1 MNLNTT
7 HYLKRFI
14 ILFAFG
20 VLPLLAGAQTWQFP
34 FTGKIEEF
42 DEKKQKDVSLEAALV
57 TLYKGGSLLNQTTTQ
72 SNGKFKFV
80 LDPNTDYTLTVTK
93 NGYIMKKF
101 TINTFNVP
109 DERSKEGFAGMDIT
123 VVLFKTYPGLDY
135 SCLDKPIAKISYNSS
150 KDVEDFDYDRAYT
163 ATVQACIEKLKE
175 LERQARLREKQYND
189 AIVKADKAFA
199 AKQYEEAKASYNV
212 ALGVKPDEQY
222 PKDQI
227 KEIERLLAELNK
239 GQKAEQDYQAAMAR
253 GNTALGSKNYDNA
266 ITAFNEALQ
275 LKPNDVAATAKIK
288 EANDA
293 KNAAAAN
300 AEKEAKYADAMK
312 RGNDALTAK
321 NYEPAIA
328 AYKEA
333 LTFKANDAT
342 ANAKIKEAQDGLNA
356 AKSAAEKEAK
366 YADAMKRGNDAMGA
380 KTYEQALA
388 AFNEALTFK
397 PADAAATAKAKE
409 AQDAINASKAAAEKE
424 AKYADAMKR
433 GNDAMGAKTY
443 EQALAAFNE
452 ALTFKPADATAT
464 AKAKEA
470 QDAINAAKS
479 AAEKDAKYA
488 DAMKRGN
495 DAMGAKT
502 YEQALAAF
510 KEALSFKPADA
521 TATAKAK
528 EAQDAIDALK
538 KAADL
543 DKQYAAAMQQGSTAL
558 GAKQYDAAKKA
569 YTTASGLK
577 PNEQEPKDKLKE
589 IDAIL
594 LSLAADK
601 EKEANY
607 QAAMTKGNG
616 LFTEKKYEEAKASF
630 YTALGLKPND
640 LPATAGVKK
649 CDDAIAALAKSQEA
663 QKNYDAAMAAGQ
675 TAQDGKK
682 YEDALAKY
690 QEALQHKP
698 NDAPATAKVKE
709 VQTLLN
715 ASKAYADAMQK
726 AGSLFGENK
735 YAEAKA
741 AYNDAL
747 KAKPGDAPATDGVKK
762 CDEQLDIIR
771 KSGELE
777 KQYADAMKQ
786 GAAAMTAKKYEDAKK
801 AYTNASGLKP
811 AEQEP
816 KDKLKEID
824 GILAGLAADKEKE
837 ANYQAAMTK
846 ANGLFTEKKYEGAK
860 TAYNEALGIKAN
872 DAAATAGVKKCDD
885 AIAAMAKSQEAQ
897 KMYDAAMAAGQTA
910 QDGKKYEEA
919 LAKYQEA
926 LQYKPADAPA
936 TAKVKEVQAILN
948 ASKTYADAM
957 QKGNNLFGENK
968 YAEAKAQYQAALKV
982 KAGDDLA
989 TEGVKKC
996 DEQLD
1001 IIRKSGELEKQ
1012 YTAAMKKGSTAMSAK
1027 QYEAAKAAYTEASG
1041 LKPDEQEPKTKLAE
1055 IETLLAGLAAG
1066 KEKEAAYQA
1075 AMTKANGLFAEKK
1088 YEEAKA
1094 SYNTALGIKEAD
1106 APATAGVKKCEDA
1119 IAALAKS
1126 SEAQKNYDEAMA
1138 AGKVAQEANNYEEA
1152 LAKYQQALQYK
1163 PADAPATAK
1172 VKEVQS
1178 ILNAGKAYS
1187 DAMKAADGLFAQQKF
1202 TEAKV
1207 QYQAAL
1213 KARAGDAAATQGVI
1227 KCDEELNKV
1236 KYQADLEKRYSD
1248 AMKQGAAALAA
1259 KKYTEA
1265 KTSYTT
1271 ATGLKPAE
1279 EEPKAKLKEIEDL
1292 LGKMAGDA
1300 EKERIYNEHITKANG
1315 LFAEKK
1321 YDQSKA
1327 AFNDAL
1333 NVKNGDAVATAG
1345 VKKCDDAIS
1354 KMGVEEKYKSI
1365 IAEADQSFN
1374 VKQFEAART
1383 KYNEALAVKPGD
1395 AYAKQRVAECDK
1407 ELGLVEKDKV
1417 YVTALKTADS
1427 LLAAATDEPS
1437 YITAKAAYKTASTM
1451 KPADQYPKDKITDI
1465 DRKLAD
1471 MKADKVRRTKYE
1483 GLITKADGLLAKKD
1497 YKSAKATYQ
1506 EALTLYPVELYPKQK
1521 IAECDKGLNPSTTV
1535 VTNNTVTQTREEIV
1549 NELVK
1554 KYPQGITE
1562 ISENDPTCKI
1572 TKRVVV
1578 KGNEAWVYTR
1588 KVYNWGGVYYFKDGV
1603 QISENTFNQETK

>member
-1 MNLNTT
+1 MNLNTIP
-7 HYLKRFI
+7 YLKRFV
-14 ILFAFG
+14 ILFVFAL
-20 VLPLLAGAQTWQFP
+20 LPLFGTAQSWQLPFAG
-34 FTGKIEEF
+34 KVEEF
-42 DEKKQKDVSLEAALV
+42 DEKKQKDVALEGAQV
-57 TLYKGGSLLNQTTTQ
+57 TLYKGGSVQNQASTP
-72 SNGKFKFV
+72 SNGKFKFS
-80 LDPNTDYTLTVTK
+80 LDPNTDYVITITR

-101 TINTFNVP
+101 AINTTNVSE
-109 DERSKEGFAGMDIT
+109 ERGNAGFGGMDII

-135 SCLDKPIAKISYNSS
+135 SCLDKPIAKISYNSA

-163 ATVQACIEKLKE
+163 ASIQACIEKLKE
-175 LERQARLREKQYND
+175 LERQARLREKMYND

-199 AKQYEEAKASYNV
+199 AKQYEAARAGYNE

-253 GNTALGSKNYDNA
+253 GNTALGSKNYDA
-266 ITAFNEALQ
+266 ATTAYNEALA
-275 LKPNDVAATAKIK
+275 LKPNDAAATAKIK
-288 EANDA
+288 EVNDA
-293 KNAAAAN
+293 KNNAAAA

-312 RGNDALTAK
+312 RGNDALAAK
-321 NYEPAIA
+321 SYEPAIA

-333 LTFKANDAT
+333 LGFKPNDAT
-342 ANAKIKEAQDGLNA
+342 ANAKIKEAQDALNA

-366 YADAMKRGNDAMGA
+366 YADAMKRGNDAMSA
-380 KTYEQALA
+380 KTYEAALT
-388 AFNEALTFK
+388 AFNEALGIK
-397 PADAAATAKAKE
+397 PGDATATAKAKE
-409 AQDAINASKAAAEKE
+409 AQDAINANKAAAEKE

-433 GNDAMGAKTY
+433 GNTAMTAKTY
-443 EQALAAFNE
+443 EGALAAFNE
-452 ALTFKPADATAT
+452 ALTFKPGDATAT

-495 DAMGAKT
+495 DAMTAKT
-502 YEQALAAF
+502 YEGALAAF
-510 KEALSFKPADA
+510 KEAISFKPADA
-521 TATAKAK
+521 AATAKAK
-528 EAQDAIDALK
+528 EAQDAIDAAR
-538 KAADL
+538 KAGEL
-543 DKQYAAAMQQGSTAL
+543 DKQYADAMKQGSTAL
-558 GAKQYDAAKKA
+558 GSKQYDAAKKA

-594 LSLAADK
+594 AGLAADK

-607 QAAMTKGNG
+607 QAAMTKANG
-616 LFTEKKYEEAKASF
+616 LFAEKKYEAAKSA
-630 YTALGLKPND
+630 YNEALGLKAND
-640 LPATAGVKK
+640 VPATAGVKK
-649 CDDAIAALAKSQEA
+649 CDDAMAALAKSQEA
-663 QKNYDAAMAAGQ
+663 QKQYDAAMAAGQ
-675 TAQDGKK
+675 TAQDGKR

-690 QEALQHKP
+690 QEALQYKP

-709 VQTLLN
+709 VQALLN

-726 AGSLFGENK
+726 ANGLFGETK

-747 KAKPGDAPATDGVKK
+747 KAKPGDVPATDGVKK

-786 GAAAMTAKKYEDAKK
+786 GAAALSAKQYDAAKK
-801 AYTNASGLKP
+801 AYTNANGLKP
-811 AEQEP
+811 NEQEP

-824 GILAGLAADKEKE
+824 AILAGLAADKEKE

-846 ANGLFTEKKYEGAK
+846 ANGLFTDKKYEAAK
-860 TAYNEALGIKAN
+860 TAYNEALGIKTN
-872 DAAATAGVKKCDD
+872 DAPATAGVKKCDD
-885 AIAAMAKSQEAQ
+885 AMAAMAKSQEAQ

-910 QDGKKYEEA
+910 QDGKKYDDA

-936 TAKVKEVQAILN
+936 TAKVKEVQAIIN
-948 ASKTYADAM
+948 ASKAYTDAM
-957 QKGNNLFGENK
+957 AKGNSLFGETK
-968 YAEAKAQYQAALKV
+968 YAEARAQFQAALKA

-1001 IIRKSGELEKQ
+1001 LIRKSGELEKQ
-1012 YTAAMKKGSTAMSAK
+1012 YADAMKKGAAAMSAK
-1027 QYEAAKAAYTEASG
+1027 QYEAAKAAYTTANG

-1055 IETLLAGLAAG
+1055 IEALLNGIAAN

-1088 YEEAKA
+1088 YEAAKTA
-1094 SYNTALGIKEAD
+1094 YNDALGIKAND

-1119 IAALAKS
+1119 MAALAKS

-1138 AGKVAQEANNYEEA
+1138 AGKVAQEGNNFEEA

-1187 DAMKAADGLFAQQKF
+1187 DAMKAADALFAQTKYA
-1202 TEAKV
+1202 EAKA

-1213 KARAGDAAATQGVI
+1213 KARAGDEAATQGVI
-1227 KCDEELNKV
+1227 KCDDELNKV
-1236 KYQADLEKRYSD
+1236 KYQADMEKRYSD
-1248 AMKQGAAALAA
+1248 AMKQGAAAFAA

-1265 KTSYTT
+1265 KTAYTT

-1279 EEPKAKLKEIEDL
+1279 EEPKAKLREIDEL

-1300 EKERIYNEHITKANG
+1300 EKERIYNEHMTKANG
-1315 LFAEKK
+1315 LFNEKK
-1321 YDQSKA
+1321 YEQAKA
-1327 AFNDAL
+1327 EYNEAL
-1333 NVKNGDAVATAG
+1333 GVKPADAVATAG

-1354 KMGVEEKYKSI
+1354 KMGMDEKYKAI
-1365 IAEADQSFN
+1365 IAEADQSFT
-1374 VKQFEAART
+1374 VKQFAAAKT

-1395 AYAKQRVAECDK
+1395 AYAKQRIAECDK
-1407 ELGLVEKDKV
+1407 ELGLAEKDKV
-1417 YVTALKTADS
+1417 YVSALKSADS
-1427 LLAAATDEPS
+1427 LLAVATDEPS
-1437 YITAKAAYKTASTM
+1437 YLAAKAAYKTASTM
-1451 KPADQYPKDKITDI
+1451 KPTDQYPKDKMTDI
-1465 DRKLAD
+1465 DRKINDL
-1471 MKADKVRRTKYE
+1471 KADKARRTKYDA
-1483 GLITKADGLLAKKD
+1483 IIVKADGLLAKKD
-1497 YKSAKATYQ
+1497 YKSAKTTYQ
-1506 EALTLYPVELYPKQK
+1506 EALTLYPMELYPKQK
-1521 IAECDKGLNPSTTV
+1521 IAECDKALNPSTTAA
-1535 VTNNTVTQTREEIV
+1535 TNTVTQTREEIV
-1549 NELVK
+1549 NDLVK
-1554 KYPQGITE
+1554 KYPQGVTE
-1562 ISENDPTCKI
+1562 ISENEPTCKV

-1588 KVYNWGGVYYFKDGV
+1588 KVFSWGGVYYFKDGV